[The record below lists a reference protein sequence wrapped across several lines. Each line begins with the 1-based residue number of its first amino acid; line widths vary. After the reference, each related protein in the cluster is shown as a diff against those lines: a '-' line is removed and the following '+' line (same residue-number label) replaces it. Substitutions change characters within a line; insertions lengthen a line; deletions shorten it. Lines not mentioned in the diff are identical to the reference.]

1 MIGRGPRRYENDA
14 GRHETK
20 WSEAMEK
27 ELTLTPKVYIFA
39 AAGAAVL
46 GFIGGGI
53 LNSGAVGSF
62 SAAIIGALAGG
73 ALGLF
78 F

>member
-1 MIGRGPRRYENDA
+1 M
-14 GRHETK
+14 
-20 WSEAMEK
+20 EAKGNEATEK
-27 ELTLTPKVYIFA
+27 ELALTPKVYIFA
-39 AAGAAVL
+39 AAGAVVL
-46 GFIGGGI
+46 GGIGGGI
-53 LNSGAVGSF
+53 LNSGAVGSV